1 MFTGL
6 TVFNSSLFFN
16 EWLFSVWWGFSC
28 FHFKL
33 LFTVL
38 VFMKIFPKKERKKKK
53 KPTPRKGWGF
63 FCGMLFSDINFWLHE
78 FMYARL

>member
-33 LFTVL
+33 LFRVL
-38 VFMKIFPKKERKKKK
+38 VFMKIFQKKEK
-53 KPTPRKGWGF
+53 KPNSNKRVGF